1 MHKFDFS
8 NNQRNWA
15 RDEILNFFDVD
26 EVFLQY
32 KYFINFKSA
41 LVKLGKIYKEKHLAE
56 IIVEFVSIII
66 LYKSLM
72 LYI

>member
-15 RDEILNFFDVD
+15 RDEILNFFGVD
-26 EVFLQY
+26 EEFLQY
-32 KYFINFKSA
+32 QYFIKFKSA
-41 LVKLGKIYKEKHLAE
+41 LVKLGKIYKEKLLAE